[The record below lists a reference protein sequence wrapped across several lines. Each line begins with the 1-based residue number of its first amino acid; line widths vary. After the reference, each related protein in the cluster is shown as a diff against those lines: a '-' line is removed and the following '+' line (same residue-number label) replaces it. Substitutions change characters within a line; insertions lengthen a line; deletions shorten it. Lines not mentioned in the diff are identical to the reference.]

1 MNYLRLDGARRNQN
15 YEPETMVRCSRA
27 ANQCGKLSSND
38 QRLNI
43 SEAIYTIRHEGRVF
57 LSTLRLYPGSLLSLL
72 TTFFSGMAPLPLY
85 SRGTET
91 GRTWALVTIII
102 PAVLLGVTFFLALR
116 SKRVRRTKE
125 DRLIST
131 STVHSES
138 DGGDISQVDSDSDLA
153 CRHAD
158 ARSVA
163 YSATIRRRYL
173 ENELRRTQEQIV
185 DIDSFTMRVSP
196 TTSRMSLAT
205 MLGSPVGPGES
216 NQEMAELLKAARDR
230 NAMLSSRI
238 EALESQMQSAWAQGL
253 SDEPPRD
260 TL

>member
-1 MNYLRLDGARRNQN
+1 MDIHGVTR
-15 YEPETMVRCSRA
+15 
-27 ANQCGKLSSND
+27 
-38 QRLNI
+38 
-43 SEAIYTIRHEGRVF
+43 EG
-57 LSTLRLYPGSLLSLL
+57 LTLTVAVLPASLLS
-72 TTFFSGMAPLPLY
+72 SVDEKEKVAEIVREDARPRDDNEPS
-85 SRGTET
+85 SR
-91 GRTWALVTIII
+91 A
-102 PAVLLGVTFFLALR
+102 
-116 SKRVRRTKE
+116 
-125 DRLIST
+125 DN
-131 STVHSES
+131 
-138 DGGDISQVDSDSDLA
+138 
-153 CRHAD
+153 AD

-185 DIDSFTMRVSP
+185 DIDSFTIRGSP

-253 SDEPPRD
+253 SDEPPPGY
-260 TL
+260 TLTA